1 VAAPG
6 GMSTVAP
13 RAAALAPRPWDGLL
27 EDVRQAARE
36 PVTLV
41 VGGVLALLLLLFV
54 LLPIGAVLVQSFQTR
69 AGTFT
74 LRNYADFFAHRFYYR
89 ALINSLILAT
99 ATTVVVVGLG
109 LAFTLVSTRTQSPL
123 RHPLRWLALLP
134 LVAPPF
140 IFSLSL
146 IILGGRRGLIAQA
159 LGIDFNVKGWA
170 GVLIAQTI
178 SFLPLAYLI
187 VENVFVSLSG
197 TLEEAATDLGA
208 DQWTVLR
215 TVTLPLATPGLAKAA
230 LLVFIMS
237 LADFGNP
244 MLIGGG
250 RGFLATDAYLLLI
263 GEQNAPMASVLA
275 VFLLLP
281 ALGVFAVHHV
291 FLRGR
296 AFTTITGTP
305 AVATRRDLGPAL
317 RWPLLAVCLA
327 TGLVIVTTFG
337 LVVMGAFTEVLLI
350 RNRFTLEHFQSPI
363 GWAAVTTSLKMSV
376 GAATIAATLGLVLAY
391 LITRRRVPGR
401 TALEFAALFG
411 LAVPG
416 TVMGLGYILL
426 FNTPPLVL
434 TGSLSILILNTA
446 FRELSVGMEAGI
458 SKLHQLDPSIEE
470 ASRALGAGL
479 LATFRRV
486 VVPLMGSAFVA
497 GFVYTFMVG
506 TITVSAVVFLVAP
519 GMNLAAVYIL
529 NLAETGAIGLACA
542 LAVVLIAIVLGCLGL
557 LKLIVRRT
565 GLVLG
570 GT

>member
-1 VAAPG
+1 MAGTSAIAPGAVAA
-6 GMSTVAP
+6 A
-13 RAAALAPRPWDGLL
+13 RRPWDGFLGDL
-27 EDVRQAARE
+27 RQSARE
-36 PVTLV
+36 PVTLAAAT
-41 VGGVLALLLLLFV
+41 GLGLLLAVFV
-54 LLPIGAVLVQSFQTR
+54 LLPIGAVLIQSFQTR
-69 AGTFT
+69 TGAFT
-74 LRNYADFFAHRFYYR
+74 LRNYADFFVHRFYYR
-89 ALINSLILAT
+89 ALLNSLILAT
-99 ATTVVVVGLG
+99 ATTVVVVALG
-109 LAFTLVSTRTQSPL
+109 LAFTLVVTRTRSPL
-123 RHPLRWLALLP
+123 RHALRWVVLLP
-134 LVAPPF
+134 LIAPPF

-159 LGIDFNVKGWA
+159 LGIDFNVKGWP

-178 SFLPLAYLI
+178 SFLPLAYLVI
-187 VENVFVSLSG
+187 ENVFVSLSG

-281 ALGVFAVHHV
+281 ALGAFAVHHL

-296 AFTTITGTP
+296 SFTTITGTP
-305 AVATRRDLGPAL
+305 TVAARQELGRLL
-317 RWPLLAVCLA
+317 RGPLLAVCLA
-327 TGLVIVTTFG
+327 TGVVIAATFG
-337 LVVMGAFTEVLLI
+337 LIIMGAFTEVLLI

-363 GWAAVTTSLKMSV
+363 GWAAIQTSLKMSL
-376 GAATIAATLGLVLAY
+376 GAATIAAPLGIVLAY

-416 TVMGLGYILL
+416 TVMGIGYILL

-434 TGSLSILILNTA
+434 TGSLLILVLNTA

-458 SKLHQLDPSIEE
+458 SKLHQLDPSLEE

-479 LATFRRV
+479 LATFGRV
-486 VVPLMGSAFVA
+486 VVPLMGTAFLA

-506 TITVSAVVFLVAP
+506 MITVSAVVFLVAP

-542 LAVVLIAIVLGCLGL
+542 LAVVLVAIVVASLGL
-557 LKLIVRRT
+557 LRVMAQRT

-570 GT
+570 GV

>member
-1 VAAPG
+1 
-6 GMSTVAP
+6 MSTVTSDGMAV
-13 RAAALAPRPWDGLL
+13 AARPWGG
-27 EDVRQAARE
+27 VRDDLRRAARE
-36 PVTLV
+36 PLALAAA
-41 VGGVLALLLLLFV
+41 GVLALLLALFV
-54 LLPIGAVLVQSFQTR
+54 LLPIGAVLAQSFQTR
-69 AGTFT
+69 EGGFT
-74 LRNYADFFAHRFYYR
+74 LQNYGAFFVHRFYYR
-89 ALINSLILAT
+89 ALVNSLVLAT
-99 ATTVVVVGLG
+99 ATTVVVVALAV
-109 LAFTLVSTRTQSPL
+109 AFTLLTTRTRSPL
-123 RHPLRWLALLP
+123 RIPLRWLALLP

-159 LGIDFNVKGWA
+159 LGVDFNLKGWP
-170 GVLIAQTI
+170 GVLVAQTI
-178 SFLPLAYLI
+178 SFLPLAYLVI
-187 VENVFVSLSG
+187 ENVFVSLSG

-208 DQWTVLR
+208 DQATVLR

-281 ALGVFAVHHV
+281 ALGAFAVHHA

-296 AFTTITGTP
+296 SFTTITGMPT
-305 AVATRRDLGPAL
+305 VAKRQELGGGL
-317 RWPLLAVCLA
+317 RWPFLAICLA
-327 TGLVIVTTFG
+327 AGLVIATTFG
-337 LVVMGAFTEVLLI
+337 LIVMGAFTEVLLI
-350 RNRFTLEHFQSPI
+350 RNRLTLEHFQSPI
-363 GWAAVTTSLKMSV
+363 GWAALTTSLKMSL
-376 GAATIAATLGLVLAY
+376 GAAAISATLGIVLAY
-391 LITRRRVPGR
+391 LITRRRLPGR

-416 TVMGLGYILL
+416 TVMGIGYILI

-434 TGSLSILILNTA
+434 TGSLLILIVNTA

-486 VVPLMGSAFVA
+486 VVPLVGSAFFA

-506 TITVSAVVFLVAP
+506 MITVSAVVFLVAP
-519 GMNLAAVYIL
+519 GMNVAAVYIL

-542 LAVVLIAIVLGCLGL
+542 LAVILIGIVLACLGVV
-557 LKLIVRRT
+557 KLVARRT

-570 GT
+570 AG